1 MTMRLDI
8 FCISDVGCIRSG
20 NQDMAGAGLQLIR
33 DSQTSL
39 IQNLEPGSNFFL
51 LVADGMGGHQHG
63 ELASSYTLEELRAV
77 IYDRGRDWS
86 RPEAVLSEEIE
97 RIGTE
102 LNLKSVGMQLEKAM
116 GCTLT
121 GFVWAGGKVLL
132 VNVGDSRSYR
142 MRGGILRQLTRDQTI
157 HERDMVPFPRG
168 KAIYSCIGGG
178 ISPETEIQDYSEKL
192 LPGDR
197 LLICSDGLTDMVSE
211 NDIEVFLSQG
221 QAAQAGS
228 LLLEAAKAAGGTDN
242 ISIIV
247 ADLVSEGD
255 TLAEDTIQAEDTAAQ
270 ESCAAPELLPGNS
283 SAELTDTEDMSEENR
298 SDSMPDPDMK
308 ESRETCE

>member
-39 IQNLEPGSNFFL
+39 THDLESGGNFFL

-77 IYDRGRDWS
+77 IYDRSRDWS
-86 RPEAVLSEEIE
+86 RPEAVISGEIE

-102 LNLKSVGMQLEKAM
+102 LNLKSAGMQLEKAM

-121 GFVWAGGKVLL
+121 GFVWAADKVLL

-178 ISPETEIQDYSEKL
+178 ISPETEIQDYSDKL

-228 LLLEAAKAAGGTDN
+228 LLLEAAKAAGGADN

-247 ADLVSEGD
+247 ADLFSEGASLPD
-255 TLAEDTIQAEDTAAQ
+255 DTIPAEQ
-270 ESCAAPELLPGNS
+270 VPEPEDCSPSGAFQDNPEPEVQDF
-283 SAELTDTEDMSEENR
+283 AEISEENR
-298 SDSMPDPDMK
+298 SDSMPDPDME
-308 ESRETCE
+308 ESRETYE